1 VTDALLRRV
10 RPRVALG
17 PLQKR
22 DLEAARDLCA
32 RNPIAFVLPAMHI
45 ERALNDTPP
54 AAGRLWAVH
63 RRDGRPRTLVG
74 IVWHGVNVVPAVPD
88 PAPGVLVGLAD
99 AMASRIAKPSALV
112 GEADVVLDLWG
123 RLESAWGPARAV
135 RDEQWLM
142 ALDEPPRFPPP
153 WPPGDAGYS
162 ALRLDAVHRAVPDD
176 FDLVLPAAVHM
187 FRGEVGYD
195 PTEHGRGVYEDR
207 LRRLIRGGRS
217 FVQFGDVGG
226 TRRVVFKAEV
236 GVIGGGVA
244 EIQGVWVEP
253 LLRGRGLARA
263 GLAAVCEAIQADTAP
278 TVSLYVNS
286 FNRAAIA
293 VYEAVGF
300 RRVGT
305 FATVMM

>member
-1 VTDALLRRV
+1 MTDALLRRV
-10 RPRVALG
+10 RPGVALT
-17 PLQKR
+17 PLQRR

-32 RNPIAFVLPAMHI
+32 QNPVAYVLPAMHI
-45 ERALNDTPP
+45 ERALADAPA
-54 AAGRLWAVH
+54 AAGRLWALQ
-63 RRDGRPRTLVG
+63 RRDGKGRALVG
-74 IVWHGVNVVPAVPD
+74 VVWHGVNLVPAIPESSS
-88 PAPGVLVGLAD
+88 GVVAALAD
-99 AMASRIAKPSALV
+99 SVADRLARPSALV
-112 GEADVVLDLWG
+112 GEADIVLNLWG
-123 RLESAWGPARAV
+123 RLEATWGPARAV

-142 ALDEPPRFPPP
+142 ALDTPPRYPPP
-153 WPPGDAGYS
+153 WPPGDAGFA

-176 FDLVLPAAVHM
+176 FNLVLPAAVHM

-217 FVQFGDVGG
+217 FVQFGDVSDK
-226 TRRVVFKAEV
+226 RRVVFKAEI

-244 EIQGVWVEP
+244 EVQGVWVEP

-293 VYEAVGF
+293 VYNAIGF

-305 FATVMM
+305 FATVML